1 MIFKKLK
8 QVVGGEDWFLGGI
21 GIGLLIGLAVLMAL
35 IIETGMAATLP
46 VWFRQMF
53 RFRFRRWWVFMFL
66 VNGFFAMLFLVAS
79 PLTTYYGS
87 KDVLDDKKKKFIPL
101 SRDSINGMRDS
112 MMMEIEKEYSLIGE
126 KQDSVMEVMKK
137 NNSKMLAADLKK
149 AQQERYRY
157 NILVDSGRV
166 DLMEK
171 RFEARSDV
179 SIRRNEKVAGEAAME
194 VERGKMVLEL
204 EGEKRAA
211 KFQVAAWYEKEELK
225 LQALDEKRQARVEEL
240 NSGFRYIL
248 VGGGL
253 VSVCMIVLITVTREI
268 YRRGGEIEVK
278 ELVWEPGHSRVLQ
291 ATTLFR
297 KTVYFYVDRILLT
310 WEKMLPDPDQ
320 PISFNLNFAGV
331 GNLFRRSGGS
341 QVGGVVNEVGV
352 MLKIL
357 KTQIIELVKK

>member
-1 MIFKKLK
+1 M
-8 QVVGGEDWFLGGI
+8 GGI

-157 NILVDSGRV
+157 NVLVDSGRV
-166 DLMEK
+166 DLTQK

-194 VERGKMVLEL
+194 VERGK
-204 EGEKRAA
+204 
-211 KFQVAAWYEKEELK
+211 
-225 LQALDEKRQARVEEL
+225 
-240 NSGFRYIL
+240 
-248 VGGGL
+248 
-253 VSVCMIVLITVTREI
+253 TV
-268 YRRGGEIEVK
+268 
-278 ELVWEPGHSRVLQ
+278 
-291 ATTLFR
+291 
-297 KTVYFYVDRILLT
+297 
-310 WEKMLPDPDQ
+310 
-320 PISFNLNFAGV
+320 
-331 GNLFRRSGGS
+331 RS
-341 QVGGVVNEVGV
+341 
-352 MLKIL
+352 
-357 KTQIIELVKK
+357 